1 MNIQALGTLDFEA
14 VRALTLI
21 SFYKHRTPKKRM
33 LWSCILFGLL
43 IALIIVEM
51 FLFGFNSTLLILLC
65 LTLLMLGLRFFLYFV
80 LPKKQYEAMGN
91 MQNAVNHYVFDDET
105 ITVKTVT
112 DQYNGEAIIN
122 YSALVKAYETQKYIF
137 FYQIDNSAYVVDKS
151 SVSGGSADELKA
163 KLVSFIGDKYCIC
176 KY

>member
-1 MNIQALGTLDFEA
+1 MSHACDARLALLPLFRLAEEA
-14 VRALTLI
+14 LV
-21 SFYKHRTPKKRM
+21 
-33 LWSCILFGLL
+33 
-43 IALIIVEM
+43 
-51 FLFGFNSTLLILLC
+51 
-65 LTLLMLGLRFFLYFV
+65 MLGLRFFLYFV

-137 FYQIDNSAYVVDKS
+137 FYQIDNSAYIVDKS